1 MQGQLEVLEQRHW
14 HILQKL
20 PLLNGIK
27 YSATTYWCRCESNAA
42 YLQRQKLM
50 KWEGLITLNDDAVR
64 RSVSQI
70 VTVLKDML
78 SANYAGSLVLH
89 ALALHVLA
97 LPPQAI
103 PKFIVLST

>member
-1 MQGQLEVLEQRHW
+1 
-14 HILQKL
+14 
-20 PLLNGIK
+20 
-27 YSATTYWCRCESNAA
+27 
-42 YLQRQKLM
+42 M
-50 KWEGLITLNDDAVR
+50 KREGLITLNDDAVR

-103 PKFIVLST
+103 PKLNSTQYMISLMLRLVHAILRCGVATYNCC